1 MKCYWFHEAPVD
13 ASRPWVYHVV
23 TAIANYT
30 VYAKN
35 AGNYIT
41 VKCTLNDAV
50 TVTYGSKSNFS
61 AWPGI
66 ECQTAITT
74 IDVQATKGKTY
85 TFNVGKTKY
94 KVHGGSFQDYRTEG
108 RGYLVPKYSVKDYV
122 RIAYMTAKTVKKF
135 VGDIANKN
143 LVSILETTHNLLNGM
158 VKKSGSYR
166 TDGSQQLSDGM
177 KYVYR
182 LQLKQPIQLINPGDY
197 FETIID
203 TDPKGKATAWK
214 ATIKQ
219 DVAL

>member
-1 MKCYWFHEAPVD
+1 MCLPCETLLVSRSPVD
-13 ASRPWVYHVV
+13 VSRPWVYHSGKSHTYTRVYQKKLRNNYVV

-35 AGNYIT
+35 AGNYIL

-94 KVHGGSFQDYRTEG
+94 TEEVSRTI
-108 RGYLVPKYSVKDYV
+108 VQKDAD
-122 RIAYMTAKTVKKF
+122 ILFPNTVSKITF
-135 VGDIANKN
+135 A
-143 LVSILETTHNLLNGM
+143 SHT
-158 VKKSGSYR
+158 
-166 TDGSQQLSDGM
+166 
-177 KYVYR
+177 
-182 LQLKQPIQLINPGDY
+182 
-197 FETIID
+197 
-203 TDPKGKATAWK
+203 
-214 ATIKQ
+214 
-219 DVAL
+219 

>member
-1 MKCYWFHEAPVD
+1 MGF
-13 ASRPWVYHVV
+13 
-23 TAIANYT
+23 
-30 VYAKN
+30 
-35 AGNYIT
+35 
-41 VKCTLNDAV
+41 LND
-50 TVTYGSKSNFS
+50 FS
-61 AWPGI
+61 
-66 ECQTAITT
+66 
-74 IDVQATKGKTY
+74 V
-85 TFNVGKTKY
+85 
-94 KVHGGSFQDYRTEG
+94 S
-108 RGYLVPKYSVKDYV
+108 
-122 RIAYMTAKTVKKF
+122 
-135 VGDIANKN
+135 DIANKN